1 MALIQLLNITLHN
14 LSRAELLHKLHPE
27 RSGGVVV
34 TPNVDHLMKLQT
46 DAEFYRLYQAADY
59 RVCDSQILFYF
70 SRILGTPIREKI
82 TGSDLL
88 PAFYRRYG
96 QDPAVRLFLLGGLP
110 GTPEQAQAKINAK
123 VGRPMVVGAYS
134 PPFGFETD
142 PAECRAII
150 ERIRQSGA
158 TVVAVGLGA
167 PKQEKWIFRYKD
179 QLPQVSTFLAVGA
192 AIGFEAGTLER
203 SPQWMSQIGLEW
215 FYRLTREPNRLWR
228 RYLIEDIPFL
238 GLLLKQ
244 WVGIYEDPMSNLQ
257 GENSS
262 VNWQVS
268 VISPP
273 PRS

>member
-1 MALIQLLNITLHN
+1 MDLIQLLNITLHN
-14 LSRAELLHKLHPE
+14 LTQADLLHKLHPD
-27 RSGGVVV
+27 RGGGVVV
-34 TPNVDHLMKLQT
+34 TPNVDHLMKLQR

-203 SPQWMSQIGLEW
+203 APPWMSQIGLEW
-215 FYRLTREPNRLWR
+215 FYRFLMEPRRLWR
-228 RYLIEDIPFL
+228 RYVLQALPFL
-238 GLLLKQ
+238 GLILAQKCHLYRNPFTTGAKPAATRQTVLVLKALK
-244 WVGIYEDPMSNLQ
+244 IL
-257 GENSS
+257 
-262 VNWQVS
+262 
-268 VISPP
+268 
-273 PRS
+273 